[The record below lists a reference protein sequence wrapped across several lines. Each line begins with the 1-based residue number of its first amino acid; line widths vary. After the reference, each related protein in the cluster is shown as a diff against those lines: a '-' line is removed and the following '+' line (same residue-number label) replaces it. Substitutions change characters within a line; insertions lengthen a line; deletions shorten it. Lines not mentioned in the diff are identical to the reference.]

1 MPGGI
6 SRVWSTVP
14 PAARRGRYRHPGTEI
29 GKRERV
35 RESIGDWY
43 QRNRVLTWICA
54 IIAVNQLGFGS
65 IVPVV
70 PLYAQSFGVSQS
82 LIGLTIAVYGFARFA
97 ASVPTGWMAD
107 LFGRRWSLAAGG
119 FVTVLGNL
127 VCGLAPSYEIFL
139 LGRLISGSGAAM
151 VLVSGQIILA
161 DITTPERRGRTMAI
175 YQGVFLFAVGFGPL
189 PGGLLAEYGGLAFP
203 FFVYSVLGGAAA
215 LIALARLEE
224 TRHYRVVDEGEE
236 VQPGFFGQIKLI
248 TADTAFLLV
257 CLVSFAQFF
266 ARTGAIFNL
275 VPVRAENVM
284 GLSPTQIGFGLAF
297 VSIVSLIL
305 AYPSGYLVD
314 RFGRKTVIVPSTL
327 ISAGGLAM
335 FAVDGAFGWFLISCF
350 FWAVGGGLA
359 GAAPAAYAAD
369 VAPKGMQAAAMGTY
383 RMMADTG
390 YVFGP
395 ALLGFSADWFGAG
408 NSLIATATFVAMC
421 GLAFATLAPETYRQG
436 KSQRDRTEPAPG
448 ETSSK

>member
-1 MPGGI
+1 LGI
-6 SRVWSTVP
+6 RN
-14 PAARRGRYRHPGTEI
+14 
-29 GKRERV
+29 
-35 RESIGDWY
+35 SIGDWY

-65 IVPVV
+65 IIPVV

-82 LIGLTIAVYGFARFA
+82 LIGLTIAVYGLARFA
-97 ASVPTGWMAD
+97 ASVPTGWLAD
-107 LFGRRWSLAAGG
+107 MLGRKWSLAIGG
-119 FVTVLGNL
+119 FITVIGNL
-127 VCGLAPSYEIFL
+127 ICALSPSYEVFL
-139 LGRLISGSGAAM
+139 VGRFIAGCGAAG

-161 DITTPERRGRTMAI
+161 DITKPESRGRTMAI

-189 PGGLLAEYGGLAFP
+189 PGGILAEIGGLAFP

-224 TRHYRVVDEGEE
+224 TRDVREVGDEEQ
-236 VQPGFFGQIKLI
+236 VQLGFWGQMKLI
-248 TADTAFLLV
+248 TADRAFLLV

-275 VPVRAENVM
+275 VPVRAERVM
-284 GLSPTQIGFGLAF
+284 DLSPTQIGFGLAF
-297 VSIVSLIL
+297 VSIVSLVL
-305 AYPSGYLVD
+305 AYPSGFLVD
-314 RFGRKTVIVPSTL
+314 RFGRKTVIVPSTI

-335 FAVDGAFGWFLISCF
+335 FAGTGGFGWFLFSCF
-350 FWAVGGGLA
+350 VWAVGGGLA

-383 RMMADTG
+383 RMMADSG

-395 ALLGFSADWFGAG
+395 ALLGFAADGFGAG
-408 NSLIATATFVAMC
+408 TSLIVTATFVAMC
-421 GLAFATLAPETYRQG
+421 GFAFAAFAPETYRAG
-436 KSQRDRTEPAPG
+436 VNQREKQASENAP
-448 ETSSK
+448 

>member
-1 MPGGI
+1 L
-6 SRVWSTVP
+6 SV
-14 PAARRGRYRHPGTEI
+14 RG
-29 GKRERV
+29 
-35 RESIGDWY
+35 SIGDWY

-65 IVPVV
+65 IIPVV
-70 PLYAQSFGVSQS
+70 PLYAQSFGVSQT

-97 ASVPTGWMAD
+97 ASVPTGWLAD
-107 LFGRRWSLAAGG
+107 MFGRRWSLAAGG
-119 FVTVLGNL
+119 GVTVLGNL
-127 VCGLAPSYEIFL
+127 VCGLAPDYEVFL
-139 LGRLISGSGAAM
+139 VGRFIAGCGAAM

-189 PGGLLAEYGGLAFP
+189 PGGILAEWGGLAFP

-224 TRHYRVVDEGEE
+224 TRHYRRADEDEAAL
-236 VQPGFFGQIKLI
+236 QPGFIGQIKLI
-248 TADTAFLLV
+248 TADKAFLLV
-257 CLVSFAQFF
+257 CLISFAQFF

-275 VPVRAENVM
+275 VPIRAENVM
-284 GLSPTQIGFGLAF
+284 NLSTTQIGFGLAF

-305 AYPSGYLVD
+305 AYPSGYFVD
-314 RFGRKTVIVPSTL
+314 RFGRKTIIVPSTL

-335 FAVDGAFGWFLISCF
+335 FAGTGGFGWFLLSCF
-350 FWAVGGGLA
+350 VWAVGGGLA

-383 RMMADTG
+383 RMMADSG

-395 ALLGFSADWFGAG
+395 ALLGFAADGFGAG
-408 NSLIATATFVAMC
+408 TSLIVTATFVAMC
-421 GLAFATLAPETYRQG
+421 GFAFATLAPETYRQG
-436 KSQRDRTEPAPG
+436 VNQREQRIKPA
-448 ETSSK
+448 ETDS

>member
-1 MPGGI
+1 L
-6 SRVWSTVP
+6 S
-14 PAARRGRYRHPGTEI
+14 ARG
-29 GKRERV
+29 
-35 RESIGDWY
+35 SIGDWY

-65 IVPVV
+65 IIPVV
-70 PLYAQSFGVSQS
+70 PLYAQSFGVSQT

-97 ASVPTGWMAD
+97 ASVPTGWIAD
-107 LFGRRWSLAAGG
+107 MFGRRWSLAAGG
-119 FVTVLGNL
+119 FVTVIGNL
-127 VCGLAPSYEIFL
+127 ICGLAPSYEVFL
-139 LGRLISGSGAAM
+139 FGRFIAGSGAAM

-189 PGGLLAEYGGLAFP
+189 PGGLLAQYGGLAFP

-224 TRHYRVVDEGEE
+224 TRHVRQAEREAGP
-236 VQPGFFGQIKLI
+236 QPGFFGQIRLV

-257 CLVSFAQFF
+257 CMVSFAQFF
-266 ARTGAIFNL
+266 ARTGALFNL
-275 VPVRAENVM
+275 VPIRAESVM
-284 GLSPTQIGFGLAF
+284 GLSPSQIGFGLAF
-297 VSIVSLIL
+297 VSIVSLVL

-327 ISAGGLAM
+327 ISGAGLAM
-335 FAVDGAFGWFLISCF
+335 FAGTGAFGWFLLSCF
-350 FWAVGGGLA
+350 VWAVGGGIG

-383 RMMADTG
+383 RMMADSG

-395 ALLGFSADWFGAG
+395 AILGFTADWLGAG
-408 NSLIATATFVAMC
+408 SSLITTGLFVALC
-421 GLAFATLAPETYRQG
+421 GVAFAAFAPETYRAGQN
-436 KSQRDRTEPAPG
+436 QRTKADEPVPS
-448 ETSSK
+448 ETSE

>member
-1 MPGGI
+1 LN
-6 SRVWSTVP
+6 
-14 PAARRGRYRHPGTEI
+14 I
-29 GKRERV
+29 GWYIR
-35 RESIGDWY
+35 DWY
-43 QRNRVLTWICA
+43 RKNRILTWICA

-65 IVPVV
+65 IIPVV
-70 PLYAQSFGVSQS
+70 PLYAQSFGVSQT

-97 ASVPTGWMAD
+97 AGVPGGWLAD
-107 LFGRRWSLAAGG
+107 IAGRRWSLATGG
-119 FVTVLGNL
+119 FVTVIGNL
-127 VCGLAPSYEIFL
+127 VCGLAPTYEVFL
-139 LGRLISGSGAAM
+139 VGRFIAGSGAAM

-189 PGGLLAEYGGLAFP
+189 PGGLLAQWGGLAFP

-224 TRHYRVVDEGEE
+224 TRHHRQQEPGETA
-236 VQPGFFGQIKLI
+236 QPGFLGQLRLI
-248 TADTAFLLV
+248 TADKAFLLV
-257 CLVSFAQFF
+257 CLVSFGQFF

-284 GLSPTQIGFGLAF
+284 GLSPSQIGFGLAF
-297 VSIVSLIL
+297 VSIVSLVL

-327 ISAGGLAM
+327 ISAVGLAM
-335 FAVDGAFGWFLISCF
+335 FAGTGAFGWFLLSCF
-350 FWAVGGGLA
+350 VWAVGGGLG

-383 RMMADTG
+383 RSIADTG

-395 ALLGFSADWFGAG
+395 LLLGLSADGFGAAS
-408 NSLIATATFVAMC
+408 SLVATAAFVAFC
-421 GLAFATLAPETYRQG
+421 GLAFAGFAPETYRGGVRQHHR
-436 KSQRDRTEPAPG
+436 KTVEQ
-448 ETSSK
+448 ETD

>member
-1 MPGGI
+1 MDRQSLTLER
-6 SRVWSTVP
+6 SRLSV
-14 PAARRGRYRHPGTEI
+14 RG
-29 GKRERV
+29 
-35 RESIGDWY
+35 SIGDWY

-70 PLYAQSFGVSQS
+70 PLYAQSFGVSQT
-82 LIGLTIAVYGFARFA
+82 LIGMTIAVYGFARFA
-97 ASVPTGWMAD
+97 GSVPTGWLAD
-107 LFGRRWSLAAGG
+107 RFGRRWSLAAGG
-119 FVTVLGNL
+119 GVTVIGN
-127 VCGLAPSYEIFL
+127 VICGLAPNFELFL
-139 LGRLISGSGAAM
+139 TGRLVAGFGAAM

-189 PGGLLAEYGGLAFP
+189 PGGLLAEWGGLSFP

-224 TRHYRVVDEGEE
+224 TWHYRRPDEEE
-236 VQPGFFGQIKLI
+236 SELRPSFFGQMKLVV
-248 TADTAFLLV
+248 ADRAFLLV

-266 ARTGAIFNL
+266 ARTGALFNL
-275 VPVRAENVM
+275 VPIRAENAM
-284 GLSPTQIGFGLAF
+284 QLNPSQIGLGLAF
-297 VSIVSLIL
+297 SSVISLIL

-314 RFGRKTVIVPSTL
+314 RFGRKTVIVPSNL
-327 ISAGGLAM
+327 ISAVGLLMFAITGGL
-335 FAVDGAFGWFLISCF
+335 GWFLLASF
-350 FWAVGGGLA
+350 VWAIGAGLA

-390 YVFGP
+390 YVVGP
-395 ALLGFSADWFGAG
+395 ALLGFAADGFGSG
-408 NSLIATATFVAMC
+408 NSLIATATFVAVC
-421 GLAFATLAPETYRQG
+421 GIAFASFAPETYRQG
-436 KSQRDRTEPAPG
+436 VSQRPAPEQASG
-448 ETSSK
+448 QSTSK

>member
-1 MPGGI
+1 VFG
-6 SRVWSTVP
+6 
-14 PAARRGRYRHPGTEI
+14 
-29 GKRERV
+29 
-35 RESIGDWY
+35 SIGDWY

-82 LIGLTIAVYGFARFA
+82 LIGLTIAVYGLARFA
-97 ASVPTGWMAD
+97 ASIPTGWLAD
-107 LFGRRWSLAAGG
+107 LLGRRGALAIGG
-119 FVTVLGNL
+119 FITVLGNL
-127 VCGLAPSYEIFL
+127 ICGFAPTYEVFL
-139 LGRLISGSGAAM
+139 IGRFIAGCGAAG

-189 PGGLLAEYGGLAFP
+189 PGGILAEYGGLAFP
-203 FFVYSVLGGAAA
+203 FFVYAVLGGAAA

-224 TRHYRVVDEGEE
+224 TRHYRPIDEGESE
-236 VQPGFFGQIKLI
+236 LQLGFWGQIKLI
-248 TADTAFLLV
+248 TADRAFLLV

-275 VPVRAENVM
+275 VPIRAENVM

-314 RFGRKTVIVPSTL
+314 RFGRKTVIVPSTI
-327 ISAGGLAM
+327 ISAIGLGM
-335 FAVDGAFGWFLISCF
+335 FAGTGGFGWFLFSCF

-395 ALLGFSADWFGAG
+395 ALLGFAADGFGAG
-408 NSLIATATFVAMC
+408 MSLIVTASFVALC
-421 GLAFATLAPETYRQG
+421 GFAFAAFAPETYRQG
-436 KSQRDRTEPAPG
+436 INQRERPDAREQPG
-448 ETSSK
+448 S

>member
-1 MPGGI
+1 MLGSI
-6 SRVWSTVP
+6 S
-14 PAARRGRYRHPGTEI
+14 
-29 GKRERV
+29 
-35 RESIGDWY
+35 DWY

-70 PLYAQSFGVSQS
+70 PLYAQSYGVSQS
-82 LIGLTIAVYGFARFA
+82 LIGLTIAVYGLARFA
-97 ASVPTGWMAD
+97 ASIPTGWLAD
-107 LFGRRWSLAAGG
+107 LLGRRGALAIGG
-119 FVTVLGNL
+119 FITVLGNL
-127 VCGLAPSYEIFL
+127 ICGLAPTYEVFL
-139 LGRLISGSGAAM
+139 IGRFIAGCGAAG

-189 PGGLLAEYGGLAFP
+189 PGGILAEYGGLAFP
-203 FFVYSVLGGAAA
+203 FFVYAVLGGAAA

-224 TRHYRVVDEGEE
+224 TRHYRPAGESE
-236 VQPGFFGQIKLI
+236 SDIQLGFWGQIKLI
-248 TADTAFLLV
+248 TADRAFLLV

-275 VPVRAENVM
+275 VPIRAENVM

-327 ISAGGLAM
+327 ISAIGLGM
-335 FAVDGAFGWFLISCF
+335 FAGTGGFGWFLFSCF

-395 ALLGFSADWFGAG
+395 ALLGFAADGFGAG
-408 NSLIATATFVAMC
+408 MSLIVTASFVALC
-421 GLAFATLAPETYRQG
+421 GVAFAAFAPETYRQG
-436 KSQRDRTEPAPG
+436 VNQRELHNG
-448 ETSSK
+448 KE

>member
-1 MPGGI
+1 LNI
-6 SRVWSTVP
+6 
-14 PAARRGRYRHPGTEI
+14 RG
-29 GKRERV
+29 
-35 RESIGDWY
+35 SIGDWY

-65 IVPVV
+65 IIPVV

-97 ASVPTGWMAD
+97 ASMPTGWMAD
-107 LFGRRWSLAAGG
+107 MFGRRWSLAAGG
-119 FVTVLGNL
+119 FVTVIGNFI
-127 VCGLAPSYEIFL
+127 CGIAPDYEVFL
-139 LGRLISGSGAAM
+139 IGRFIAGCGAAM

-161 DITTPERRGRTMAI
+161 DITSPEHRGRTMAI

-189 PGGLLAEYGGLAFP
+189 PGGILAEWGGLAFP
-203 FFVYSVLGGAAA
+203 FYVYAVLGGIAAV
-215 LIALARLEE
+215 IALMRLEE
-224 TRHYRVVDEGEE
+224 TRHFRPVEESDEP
-236 VQPGFFGQIKLI
+236 QPGFLGQIRLI
-248 TADTAFLLV
+248 AYDKAFLLV

-284 GLSPTQIGFGLAF
+284 NLSPTQIGFGLAF
-297 VSIVSLIL
+297 VSIVSLVL

-314 RFGRKTVIVPSTL
+314 QFGRKTVIVPSTL

-335 FAVDGAFGWFLISCF
+335 FALDGGFGWFLFACF
-350 FWAVGGGLA
+350 IWAVGGGLA

-383 RMMADTG
+383 RMMADSG

-395 ALLGFSADWFGAG
+395 ALLGFAADGFGAG

-421 GLAFATLAPETYRQG
+421 GFAFAAFAPETYRG
-436 KSQRDRTEPAPG
+436 GVNQRDHAEQASGQSGKPR
-448 ETSSK
+448 

>member
-1 MPGGI
+1 VTRPH
-6 SRVWSTVP
+6 
-14 PAARRGRYRHPGTEI
+14 RYCEGSV
-29 GKRERV
+29 GSV
-35 RESIGDWY
+35 QVSIGEWY

-65 IVPVV
+65 IIPVV

-97 ASVPTGWMAD
+97 ASVPTGWLAD
-107 LFGRRWSLAAGG
+107 VLGRKWSLAIGG
-119 FVTVLGNL
+119 FITVIGNL
-127 VCGLAPSYEIFL
+127 ICGLAPDYEIFL
-139 LGRLISGSGAAM
+139 IGRFIAGCGAAG

-189 PGGLLAEYGGLAFP
+189 PGGLLAEWGGLSFP

-224 TRHYRVVDEGEE
+224 TRHVRTPEEGEDL
-236 VQPGFFGQIKLI
+236 QPGFFGQMKLI
-248 TADTAFLLV
+248 TADRAFLLV

-275 VPVRAENVM
+275 VPIRAQNVM
-284 GLSPTQIGFGLAF
+284 NLSPTQIGFGLAF
-297 VSIVSLIL
+297 VSIISLIL

-327 ISAGGLAM
+327 ISGIGLAM
-335 FAVDGAFGWFLISCF
+335 FAGTGGFGWFLFSCF
-350 FWAVGGGLA
+350 MWAVGGGLA

-395 ALLGFSADWFGAG
+395 ALLGFAADGFGAG

-421 GLAFATLAPETYRQG
+421 GLAFAAFAPETYRG
-436 KSQRDRTEPAPG
+436 GVNQRELKDNPDQDKT
-448 ETSSK
+448 